1 MWYNIGYNIG
11 YMPKGESNMQ
21 LASVRAQDLK
31 ANANKEIPYMAYA
44 FKGSLEQMAAAANAA
59 WILCHRFGI
68 GGGKTYVYT
77 KKAYE
82 EVVSYLREHQVDG
95 YQQYE

>member
-1 MWYNIGYNIG
+1 
-11 YMPKGESNMQ
+11 MQ
-21 LASVRAQDLK
+21 VASVRAQDVK
-31 ANANKEIPYMAYA
+31 ASVSTAIPYIAYV

-59 WILCHRFGI
+59 WILGFRFGI

-77 KKAYE
+77 KKAHE

-95 YQQYE
+95 YMNYE